1 MEGFGEIR
9 IVDSSEISLHRSAA
23 AARTPANCSRTDMP
37 ATTPGRHDS
46 IMELDFF
53 SRDATKE
60 GDTCGEAP
68 AAIHGKEDAPVF
80 HGGSREK
87 CDSCSI
93 VVTLQSEL
101 NRLKEENLMLK
112 AMLEQIGKS
121 YSSLESQL
129 YLGLQHQNR
138 LMPETKQCS
147 SLEGG
152 SILVPRF
159 LDPAPFSP
167 PDLDVVPRKL
177 EFDPFFPG
185 KYNDGDENIADRISE
200 SSGSIRTS
208 ALGQGAVSDRSS
220 EIGSRRTRVCVRTRS
235 EASVISDGCQWRKYG
250 QKIAKGNP
258 CPRAYYRCTMAAGCP
273 VRKQVQ
279 RSGED
284 KTVLITTYE
293 GSHNHPLPPT
303 AAAMAA
309 TTSAAATMLLANSS
323 SSATTILHPS
333 FFPMPP
339 NFPSSTM
346 ATLSA
351 SSPFPT
357 VTLDLTQ
364 HTNPTLDL
372 LHFQP
377 QPPQPSFSLSLPNC
391 APIVGQPLYSST
403 KLAGHPV
410 GLMPVQFAPRQPP
423 SLADSAKVGAA
434 TASFATVPNFTAA
447 LAAAI
452 SSIVGTATRN
462 VTNNGGSGNN
472 MNMNSCSN
480 NSAGS
485 NGAGSN
491 GNKSSDDSR
500 QGHSDDHS
508 FQKYAP
514 LSF

>member
-23 AARTPANCSRTDMP
+23 AARTPANCSRTDMLVS
-37 ATTPGRHDS
+37 TPGRHDS

-53 SRDATKE
+53 SRDATKD

-80 HGGSREK
+80 HGGSRERY
-87 CDSCSI
+87 DSGSI
-93 VVTLQSEL
+93 IGLSLLTTSSECQ
-101 NRLKEENLMLK
+101 R
-112 AMLEQIGKS
+112 APDADQ
-121 YSSLESQL
+121 
-129 YLGLQHQNR
+129 
-138 LMPETKQCS
+138 TKNECS

-167 PDLDVVPRKL
+167 PDVDVVPRKL

-185 KYNDGDENIADRISE
+185 KYKDGDENIADRISE

-220 EIGSRRTRVCVRTRS
+220 EVGSRRTRVCVRTRS

-377 QPPQPSFSLSLPNC
+377 PTPQPSFSLPLPNC

-403 KLAGHPV
+403 KLAGHAV

-423 SLADSAKVGAA
+423 SLADSTKVEAA

-462 VTNNGGSGNN
+462 VVDNGGSGNN

-480 NSAGS
+480 NSGCS

-500 QGHSDDHS
+500 QGHSDDHG